1 MTGARVQPKERASV
15 PSHIVGPRAKL
26 GKRPPSTERILM
38 AAESI
43 FGERGFGSVSVED
56 ILNLADVSRATFYQH
71 FKSKEELAAALF
83 DRALEVLTESVLAR
97 FASETTL
104 EGKIAAGLDVYL
116 ELWQRHGR
124 LVQELSIEALRP
136 GSKLAPARKRVVDA
150 VVEVLCARAYEETG
164 RRYDPIACEHL
175 ILGIEAVLVHRCLE
189 TGLTSEARRELQA
202 KLSPLVLAITAQR

>member
-97 FASETTL
+97 FASEATL

-136 GSKLAPARKRVVDA
+136 GSKLAPARKHVVDT
-150 VVEVLCARAYEETG
+150 VVQVLCAAAETETG
-164 RRYDPIACEHL
+164 VRFDPLVCEHL
-175 ILGIEAVLVHRCLE
+175 ILGIEALLVHR
-189 TGLTSEARRELQA
+189 GLDGPLTDEARRELQA
-202 KLSPLVLAITAQR
+202 KLLQLILNSRGR

>member
-1 MTGARVQPKERASV
+1 MTAVSKARASF
-15 PSHIVGPRAKL
+15 PSHIVGPAVKL

-43 FGERGFGSVSVED
+43 FGERGYASVSVED

-71 FKSKEELAAALF
+71 FGSKEELAAALF
-83 DRALEVLTESVLAR
+83 DRALEVLTKNVLER
-97 FASETTL
+97 FAAERTL

-136 GSKLAPARKRVVDA
+136 GSKLAPARRRVVDS
-150 VVEVLCARAYEETG
+150 VVAVLCATALEETG
-164 RRYDPIACEHL
+164 EAVDPIACEHL
-175 ILGIEAVLVHRCLE
+175 ILGTEAVLVHRCLE
-189 TGLTSEARRELQA
+189 TGLTKEARRELQT
-202 KLSPLVLAITAQR
+202 KLLPLILGKSGS

>member
-1 MTGARVQPKERASV
+1 MTGVSKARASF
-15 PSHIVGPRAKL
+15 PSHIVGPTAKL

-43 FGERGFGSVSVED
+43 FGERGYASVSVED

-71 FKSKEELAAALF
+71 FGSKEELAAALF
-83 DRALEVLTESVLAR
+83 DRALEVLTKSVLER
-97 FASETTL
+97 FAAEPTL

-136 GSKLAPARKRVVDA
+136 GSKLAPARRRVVDS
-150 VVEVLCARAYEETG
+150 VVAVLCATALEETG
-164 RRYDPIACEHL
+164 ETFDPIACEHL
-175 ILGIEAVLVHRCLE
+175 ILGTEAVLVHRCLE
-189 TGLTSEARRELQA
+189 TGLTREARRELQA
-202 KLSPLVLAITAQR
+202 KLLPLILGKSGS